1 MSTATRSPVVSITLD
16 PLPTV
21 FLHGGWRCGSTYV
34 WSRFRASPLTTCFY
48 EPFSER
54 LAHSSVKRD
63 MVESERGWDSRHP
76 RLSAPY
82 RVEYMPLLRRLGR
95 GVPGYRR
102 KLALLRYFPRDG
114 IKCERSYL
122 ERLIRYAR
130 ERDTRPVLGFSRSL
144 GRAAALKRALGGY
157 HIVIRRD
164 PRQQWLSCRSF
175 RQSGQPS
182 YFELCHML
190 ILALAKPDS
199 PAGALARSLGL
210 PRPSP
215 WTKSVRRQIA
225 ALHSAI
231 YPYSDELSYGAFI
244 GVYLL
249 SYAVATPAAD
259 LVLDVKQLS
268 EAPQYRDSV
277 SAHILGHTGIPVDFS
292 DCEVPPNHDSSGIAL
307 NFADTE
313 ADITGRLIALGVGLD
328 GLRMPLA
335 TAP

>member
-1 MSTATRSPVVSITLD
+1 MPITID
-16 PLPTV
+16 SSPTV
-21 FLHGGWRCGSTYV
+21 FLHSGWRCGSTYV

-54 LAHSSVKRD
+54 LAHSSAKRN
-63 MVESERGWDSRHP
+63 MRESERGWDSRHP
-76 RLSAPY
+76 PLSAPY
-82 RVEYMPLLRRLGR
+82 RSEYVQLLRRVGR
-95 GVPGYRR
+95 GVPGYRK
-102 KLALLRYFPRDG
+102 KLALVRYFPHRG
-114 IKCERSYL
+114 IECERSYL
-122 ERLIRYAR
+122 ARLIKHAR
-130 ERDTRPVLGFSRSL
+130 ERGTCPVLGFSRSL

-175 RQSGQPS
+175 RHNGQLP

-190 ILALAKPDS
+190 ILALAKPSS
-199 PAGALARSLGL
+199 PAGALARGLGL
-210 PRPSP
+210 PRLLP
-215 WTKSVRRQIA
+215 WTSSVRRQMA
-225 ALHSAI
+225 ALNAAI
-231 YPYSDELSYGAFI
+231 QPWSEELSYGAFI

-268 EAPQYRDSV
+268 HAQQYRDHV

-292 DCEVPPNHDSSGIAL
+292 NCVAFPDHDSLGVAV

-313 ADITGRLIALGVGLD
+313 ADIRGRLVALGARFD
-328 GLRMPLA
+328 GLPMPVP
-335 TAP
+335 AP